1 LLARTVRR
9 DLVGSVEQL
18 RVDAIALDLPTE
30 GIPARADRTCIGFFV
45 VGVDLSDRGGVGT
58 YRSTSHRQTHYTA
71 LVSGWGEDRNAM
83 ATDGRDSTWYERR
96 AKAIRILASEAFCG
110 YTRERLEQIASS
122 WESCATSMRLAE
134 RNELWLVSRQVRGN

>member
-1 LLARTVRR
+1 MVRR
-9 DLVGSVEQL
+9 ASVPL
-18 RVDAIALDLPTE
+18 
-30 GIPARADRTCIGFFV
+30 FV

-58 YRSTSHRQTHYTA
+58 YRSTSHRQARYTA

-110 YTRERLEQIASS
+110 YTRERLEQIASG
-122 WESCATSMRLAE
+122 WESCAMSMRLAE